1 MSSIEACLAGIARVN
16 ERILAR
22 PESERRKHIRERS
35 VSVVVPDLATVFD
48 MRLTLG
54 GLVDVTHRPADR
66 AAPSPQVR
74 VTVDSAD
81 LVELAEDRMD
91 YARALLTRRV
101 RVDASVGDL
110 LRMRRL
116 I

>member
-16 ERILAR
+16 ERIIAQ

-35 VSVVVPDLATVFD
+35 VSVVVPDLSTVFD
-48 MRLTLG
+48 MRLTLD
-54 GLVDVTHRPADR
+54 GLVDITHRPSDQT
-66 AAPSPQVR
+66 APSPQVR
-74 VTVDSAD
+74 VTVGSAD

-101 RVDASVGDL
+101 RVDASISDL

-116 I
+116 M